1 MSTLLTKEVKIDKIL
16 KGSDLVFS
24 ETSKTREVTNEELK
38 IVKDHWNGLSLT
50 QVKKESDGFDRKVK
64 RCIAKYNVAKLI
76 ELTSRYGRMYHDNSY
91 FFNYK
96 YVPTVFYCDA
106 TLEKFEDGG
115 NLWEDYKSKRM
126 SEDLMS
132 FIDSISYYND
142 VVKEEVE
149 EETGHEN
156 NTVENK
162 ELYSKMLNHL
172 KTMPYAS
179 YLKTEHWRH
188 FRDEVIKHYDG
199 KCAVCNSEKDLNVH
213 HRSYKNRGRE
223 TFNDVVLL
231 CRDCHSKIHAISGET
246 NE

>member
-16 KGSDLVFS
+16 KGSDLIFS
-24 ETSKTREVTNEELK
+24 GVSNTREVTNEELK
-38 IVKDHWNGLSLT
+38 IIKDHWNGLKLT

-64 RCIAKYNVAKLI
+64 RCIAKYSVPKLL
-76 ELTSRYGRMYHDNSY
+76 ELTSRYDRMYHDNSY

-132 FIDSISYYND
+132 FIDSISYFDD
-142 VVKEEVE
+142 VVAE
-149 EETGHEN
+149 EEIEN
-156 NTVENK
+156 EKYIVGDK
-162 ELYSKMLNHL
+162 ELYL
-172 KTMPYAS
+172 KSLDCLKSMPYAS
-179 YLKTEHWRH
+179 YLKTEHWIH
-188 FRDEVIKHYDG
+188 FRGEVIKHYNG
-199 KCAVCNSEKDLNVH
+199 KCAVCNSEKELNVH

-231 CRDCHSKIHAISGET
+231 CRDCHSKIHEISGET